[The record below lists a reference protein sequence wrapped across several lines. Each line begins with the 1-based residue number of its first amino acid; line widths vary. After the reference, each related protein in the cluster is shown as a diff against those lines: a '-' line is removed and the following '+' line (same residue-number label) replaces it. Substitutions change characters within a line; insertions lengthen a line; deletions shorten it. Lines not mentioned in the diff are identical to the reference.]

1 MNERNVKKEPGY
13 SWIEVKNKTY
23 SFLAGDRSHP
33 LKDQIYMKLED
44 LSTRLKDLGYE
55 PDTSYVLQ
63 DIDDEHKEAVL
74 AQHSERL
81 AIAFGLIA
89 TPKGSPLLIIKN
101 LRVCGDCH
109 LVIKLIAK
117 IEEREIV
124 VRDSNRFHHFSSDGV
139 CSCGDFW

>member
-1 MNERNVKKEPGY
+1 
-13 SWIEVKNKTY
+13 
-23 SFLAGDRSHP
+23 
-33 LKDQIYMKLED
+33 
-44 LSTRLKDLGYE
+44 
-55 PDTSYVLQ
+55 VLQ

>member
-1 MNERNVKKEPGY
+1 
-13 SWIEVKNKTY
+13 
-23 SFLAGDRSHP
+23 
-33 LKDQIYMKLED
+33 MKLED